1 MAVKLS
7 HPVFGSVVK
16 VPEADVARWEA
27 QGWARVPASGA
38 EPPRIL
44 PEPGAGPRVVDGLE
58 VDAGE

>member
-16 VPEADVARWEA
+16 VPEQDVARWEA
-27 QGWARVPASGA
+27 QGWSRAPSSGA

-44 PEPGAGPRVVDGLE
+44 PKPGAGPRVVDGLE

>member
-16 VPEADVARWEA
+16 VPEQDVARWEA
-27 QGWARVPASGA
+27 QGWARVPSSGA

-44 PEPGAGPRVVDGLE
+44 PKPGAGPRVVDGLE

>member
-1 MAVKLS
+1 MAVRLS

-27 QGWARVPASGA
+27 QGWLRVPASGA

-44 PEPGAGPRVVDGLE
+44 PEPGAVPRVVDGLE
-58 VDAGE
+58 VGAGE

>member
-1 MAVKLS
+1 MTVKLS

-44 PEPGAGPRVVDGLE
+44 PKQGAGPRVVDGLE